1 MRGNEHWT
9 GMSRISDF
17 FPPRRLTA
25 LARLLAATSVA
36 ALLAG
41 PATAGPT
48 DPVAQVDPLI
58 SGSTQLPVVQGAAPQ
73 DRKPQAAQAARN
85 DLTANGQ
92 QLDTPLPA
100 YEPVSPGPVDPT
112 AAKPTKRSSALDVL
126 DEETTTQPP
135 KSAAARRRALATKA
149 ARAADNAPTPTPRPK
164 TTISTTATD
173 GSSTTDGTTTG
184 TVRAPKMTADEI
196 PPVDKRAEREL
207 PIEGLTPLPDENPFA
222 PVGVR
227 VGSFILRPSLEQGVT
242 ATSNADSSAT
252 GESAILS
259 ETTLRLNAVSDWSRH
274 SATLDAYGTFRKSLS
289 GQELKDTSA
298 GLDATVGLDFSE
310 DLRGLLTAGYAR
322 RPDSASS
329 PVVIVGTASQPTL
342 ETFKASA
349 GLSKDVGKLRFGVT
363 GRIEHDRYGDADLED
378 GTVLSQKERDSTL
391 YTVALRG
398 GYEVSP
404 ALVPFVE
411 VEVGQR
417 RYDQTVDTAGYRRS
431 SDRLGA
437 RAGVALDLDQKLTG
451 EISAG
456 WIREGFK
463 DDRLSDISG
472 ASVDADL
479 RWSLERGTSLALAAS
494 TVVEGSTTPGAS
506 GSLLNTATLTLER
519 EIRANLTANAAIGGG
534 YRNYTD
540 SDGHDQLFNAQ
551 IGATYWLN
559 RYAGITGRLRYE
571 SLKSNLP
578 GRDYDASSAFLGL
591 KLQR

>member
-1 MRGNEHWT
+1 M
-9 GMSRISDF
+9 
-17 FPPRRLTA
+17 A
-25 LARLLAATSVA
+25 LARLLAAPSVV

-41 PATAGPT
+41 PALAGPNDQST
-48 DPVAQVDPLI
+48 GLNPLI
-58 SGSTQLPVVQGAAPQ
+58 ARSTQQPVVQGAAPQ
-73 DRKPQAAQAARN
+73 GGTQQTAQQTGN
-85 DLTANGQ
+85 GLTDDE
-92 QLDTPLPA
+92 QLLVAPTPA
-100 YEPVSPGPVDPT
+100 YEPVSPGPVDPSS
-112 AAKPTKRSSALDVL
+112 AKPANRSSALDVL
-126 DEETTTQPP
+126 DEETTTQAP
-135 KSAAARRRALATKA
+135 KSAAARRRALVARTASATGS
-149 ARAADNAPTPTPRPK
+149 APTPAPRSMSANAG
-164 TTISTTATD
+164 TDASTD
-173 GSSTTDGTTTG
+173 GASTTDGTTTG
-184 TVRAPKMTADEI
+184 TVRAPKMTVDDI

-207 PIEGLTPLPDENPFA
+207 PIEGLTPLPDENPYA
-222 PVGVR
+222 PVGIR

-242 ATSNADSSAT
+242 ATSNADASAT
-252 GESAILS
+252 GTSAILS

-289 GQELKDTSA
+289 GQELEDTSA
-298 GLDATVGLDFSE
+298 GIDATVGLDFSE
-310 DLRGLLTAGYAR
+310 DFRGLLTAGYAR

-363 GRIEHDRYGDADLED
+363 GRIEHDSYGDADLDD

-398 GYEVSP
+398 GYEISP

-417 RYDQTVDTAGYRRS
+417 RYDKTVDSAGYRRS

-451 EISAG
+451 EVSAG

-472 ASVDADL
+472 ASIDADL
-479 RWSLERGTSLALAAS
+479 KWSLERGTSLALAAS

-519 EIRANLTANAAIGGG
+519 EIRANLIANAAIGGG

-540 SDGHDQLFNAQ
+540 SSGHDQLFNAQ
-551 IGATYWLN
+551 LGATWWLN

-571 SLKSNLP
+571 SLKSNLE